1 MLDLEKFGQILRE
14 ARERKNLTC
23 RDVGQALDLTPSYYR
38 SMEKGRHCPRLH
50 RAIQICA
57 LLDISFDDMARK
69 MLHSASQVSRP
80 GRNGRRSVKP

>member
-23 RDVGQALDLTPSYYR
+23 RDVGQALDLAPSYYR

-69 MLHSASQVSRP
+69 CCTPPPRSASP
-80 GRNGRRSVKP
+80 DETEEGA